1 MKHHT
6 VPRVIAKLAIP
17 GIILFGLYVQFHG
30 DYGPGGGFQAGVIIG
45 AAMILYGLIF
55 GLDALKSVAPQ
66 NIVTSLVALGFLL
79 YAGVGIVTQ
88 ILGANFLEYG
98 VLASAQKEGQ
108 HIGIILVEVG
118 VGITVAAVMI
128 IIFYMFAGRKS

>member
-1 MKHHT
+1 MHKHLILKVVT
-6 VPRVIAKLAIP
+6 KSLVGLIL
-17 GIILFGLYVQFHG
+17 LFGLYVQFHG
-30 DYGPGGGFQAGVIIG
+30 DYSPGGGFQAGVIIG

-55 GLDALKSVAPQ
+55 GLDALKRVAPQ

-98 VLASAQKEGQ
+98 VLASTQKEGQ